1 MTCSTCSVKKM
12 SQMVYCKLK
21 EKKTDSAI
29 YNIGTDVND
38 MSGEVVFFKDL
49 REPELLKQ
57 AKENPVRVVH
67 LARIYGKYRNAFASG
82 KFKEKLS
89 YEIG

>member
-1 MTCSTCSVKKM
+1 
-12 SQMVYCKLK
+12 MVFCKLK
-21 EKKTDSAI
+21 EKKADSAI

-38 MSGEVVFFKDL
+38 MTGEVIFFKDL

-57 AKENPVRVVH
+57 AKEEPVRVGH
-67 LARIYGKYRNAFASG
+67 LARIYGKYRGDFASG
-82 KFKEKLS
+82 KFKDKLA

>member
-1 MTCSTCSVKKM
+1 MKENQV
-12 SQMVYCKLK
+12 VYCKLK
-21 EKKTDSAI
+21 EKKADSAT

-57 AKENPVRVVH
+57 AKEHPVRVGH
-67 LARIYGKYRNAFASG
+67 LARIYGKYRNDFASG
-82 KFKEKLS
+82 EFKEKLA